1 MRDKVY
7 SEKHRKIYRLVNQVL
22 KNSLITKLIH
32 KNQKDDSLEID
43 TLTGVYNQFAINQF
57 LKELHPQ
64 EGKQY
69 GIILFNIDNLNK
81 IKEQYQSEAMNEV
94 LSNVAERLTHNIRET
109 DLVGRL
115 SCSEFILIL
124 HDINQEQV
132 TQIAE
137 RLLKVMKSNPIKFK
151 SKTIPVQFS
160 YGTSVSGQKTT
171 KSEEVLEQADQN
183 RFIGKGQ
190 THSFYSESQILS

>member
-124 HDINQEQV
+124 HDINQKQV

-160 YGTSVSGQKTT
+160 YGTSVSGQNTT

-190 THSFYSESQILS
+190 PHSFYAESQILS